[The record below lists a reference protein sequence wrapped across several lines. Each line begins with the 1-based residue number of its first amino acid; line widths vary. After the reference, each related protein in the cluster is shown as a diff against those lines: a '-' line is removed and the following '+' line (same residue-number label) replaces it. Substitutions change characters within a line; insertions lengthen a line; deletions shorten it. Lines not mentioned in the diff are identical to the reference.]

1 MTMPVMSADTA
12 TVPTILGGF
21 AGPGGFDEAARMLGL
36 PTGLGVE
43 WNTDACATA
52 EAAGHPRLQADV
64 RTLDPDTYAGVRGAL
79 FGPPCPT
86 YSTSG
91 KRSGRSDYDLVLTG
105 STLLGDGID
114 SRDPTYDA
122 YTTTYQEVQ
131 DERSAL
137 VLEALRFAL
146 RLPHLE
152 WLVFEQVPAVER
164 IWWDFA
170 AELAIAAWESCDVV
184 TLRADDFGLPTR
196 RTRVFLVAGREH
208 TPDFAGMPIR
218 AWWRTGRN
226 EEPWTPAPRMLTPF
240 PVTSMADALAWPAG
254 VQVNT
259 RGARSTPGGNLFSAD
274 GPAPGLT
281 YTARSW
287 FRTDLGKP
295 AGELE
300 AWQAGLLQGFP
311 CDYPWCGSRTSRFQ
325 RAADSVPPPMAAA
338 VVGAASGR
346 PWLDAVWD
354 RLSGLYGCE
363 RTDQVRFCA
372 TGRERPGQADLLEA
386 VPA

>member
-1 MTMPVMSADTA
+1 MTA
-12 TVPTILGGF
+12 PTILGGF
-21 AGPGGFDEAARMLGL
+21 AGPGGFDEATRMLGL
-36 PTGLGVE
+36 PAGLGVE
-43 WNTDACATA
+43 WNTDACNTAT
-52 EAAGHPRLQADV
+52 AAGHPRLQADV
-64 RTLDPDTYAGVRGAL
+64 RALDPDDYADVHGAL

-91 KRSGRSDYDLVLTG
+91 KRTGRSDYNLVLTG

-122 YTTTYQEVQ
+122 YTATYRQVQ

-146 RLPHLE
+146 RLPNLR

-170 AELAIAAWESCDVV
+170 AELAIAAWESCDVI

-196 RTRVFLVAGREH
+196 RTRVFLVAARDR
-208 TPDFAGMPIR
+208 TPDFTGMPYR
-218 AWWRTGRN
+218 GRWRTGRHV
-226 EEPWTPAPRMLTPF
+226 EPHPVAPRMWTPF
-240 PVTSMADALAWPAG
+240 PLTSMASALDWPGG

-259 RGARSTPGGNLFSAD
+259 RGDRTTPGGNLFSAD

-295 AGELE
+295 EGELE

-311 CDYPWCGSRTSRFQ
+311 PGYPWQGSRTSRFQ

-338 VVGAASGR
+338 VVGAAAAV
-346 PWLDAVWD
+346 PWLDAVWA
-354 RLSGLYGCE
+354 RLAGLYGCE
-363 RTDQVRFCA
+363 RADRLRVCA
-372 TGRERPGQADLLEA
+372 TGREWRGQGDLLEA
-386 VPA
+386 VAACL